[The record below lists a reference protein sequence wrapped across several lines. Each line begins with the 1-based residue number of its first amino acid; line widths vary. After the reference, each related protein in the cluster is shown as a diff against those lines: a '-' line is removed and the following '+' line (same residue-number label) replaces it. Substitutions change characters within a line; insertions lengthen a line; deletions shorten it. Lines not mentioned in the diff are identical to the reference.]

1 MWFLQIC
8 FHHRWWQGA
17 ELRPDV
23 PRMQSSTFLGG
34 TKRVR
39 DLWFGEGKWK
49 AFCRYVRHI
58 GINKTMTSHFHFRKF
73 PYSVQVPIFCHSTTF
88 DLVRQKA
95 HTDAL
100 VNEAAALLRAA
111 LEPRAPAEAHADESR
126 WVDKFDR
133 VFSCFLLHWQID
145 TEAFHFLIVFSFSHF
160 FKVFSG
166 DLIFLSF
173 AKSFLA
179 GCCTFPSWVRT
190 SGMWNGFWIDDVI
203 SSIEVLRMKAAFRDS
218 TSWNVQF

>member
-1 MWFLQIC
+1 MWFLHIC
-8 FHHRWWQGA
+8 FHHCWWKGA

-23 PRMQSSTFLGG
+23 PKMQSSTFLGG

-58 GINKTMTSHFHFRKF
+58 GINKAMTSHFHFRNGQRVWQFGFCFKF
-73 PYSVQVPIFCHSTTF
+73 PILSF
-88 DLVRQKA
+88 DVLKKA

-111 LEPRAPAEAHADESR
+111 LEPRAPAEAHADEST
-126 WVDKFDR
+126 R
-133 VFSCFLLHWQID
+133 VFSCFLLHWHRS
-145 TEAFHFLIVFSFSHF
+145 FLLFSHFLIFSL
-160 FKVFSG
+160 FSG

-173 AKSFLA
+173 GKSILA
-179 GCCTFPSWVRT
+179 GCCTLPSWVRT
-190 SGMWNGFWIDDVI
+190 SGMWNGFWIDDDI
-203 SSIEVLRMKAAFRDS
+203 SSIYRSLKNESCNSRP
-218 TSWNVQF
+218 N